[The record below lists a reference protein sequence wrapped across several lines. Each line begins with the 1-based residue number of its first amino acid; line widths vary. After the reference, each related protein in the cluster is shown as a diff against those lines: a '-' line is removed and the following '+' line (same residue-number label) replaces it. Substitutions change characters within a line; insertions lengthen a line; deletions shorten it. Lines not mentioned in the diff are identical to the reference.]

1 MNLRTEIVVLACALS
16 VIAIAVVGAVL
27 CCPDTATEC
36 CPGAVHSPVHAWPPS
51 LRIGVAIAPPQ
62 LLFTPELAF
71 AQMSVSV
78 DTVRATAASMPPPL
92 RI

>member
-1 MNLRTEIVVLACALS
+1 MNLRTEIVILACALS

-36 CPGAVHSPVHAWPPS
+36 CPGAVHSAVHAWPPS
-51 LRIGVAIAPPQ
+51 LRLGVAIAPPQ
-62 LLFTPELAF
+62 LLFVPESAF
-71 AQMSVSV
+71 AQMGGSV
-78 DTVRATAASMPPPL
+78 DAVHTSAASMPPPL